1 MSPLDPRRNAYRPD
15 LADERL
21 RGLVKAERFV
31 TGSPMRVAVPSIELH
46 AKPAGGEPPTTEA
59 LLGEDVLVFD
69 AQKDWA
75 FVQLARDGYT
85 GYLAREALTPAAEEK
100 PTHRVAALWALGF
113 KTADIKSPLRLV
125 LPMGARVTGEMAG
138 DFLVLDSGVHIP
150 IQHVAPV
157 GSREPEF
164 VAIAERF
171 VGTPYRWG
179 GKTALGIDCSGL
191 VQISLQS
198 AGVEVPRDTDMQAT
212 EFGRAIDPAD
222 WGNLRRG
229 DLVFWRGH
237 VGVMVDG
244 DRLLHANAHH
254 MAVVT
259 EPLAGVVER
268 ARARGSPITD
278 VRRTYAPAANQG

>member
-1 MSPLDPRRNAYRPD
+1 MTPLDPRRNAYRPD

-21 RGLVKAERFV
+21 RGHVKAERFV
-31 TGSPMRVAVPSIELH
+31 TGTPMRVAVPSIELH
-46 AKPAGGEPPTTEA
+46 AKPTGGEPPTTEG

-75 FVQLARDGYT
+75 FVQLVRDGYT
-85 GYLAREALTPAAEEK
+85 GYLAREALTPASEEK
-100 PTHRVAALWALGF
+100 PTHRIAALWALGF
-113 KTADIKSPLRLV
+113 KAADIKSPLRLV
-125 LPMGARVTGEMAG
+125 LPMGAQVTGEAAG
-138 DFLVLDSGVHIP
+138 DFLKLNSGVYIP
-150 IQHVAPV
+150 IQHVAPA

-198 AGVEVPRDTDMQAT
+198 AGAEVPRDSDMQAA
-212 EFGRAIDPAD
+212 ELGWSIGPAE
-222 WGNLRRG
+222 WRNPMRG

-237 VGVMVDG
+237 VGIMVDG
-244 DRLLHANAHH
+244 ERLLHANAHH

-259 EPLAGVVER
+259 EPLAAVVER
-268 ARARGSPITD
+268 AQARGSPITD
-278 VRRTYAPAANQG
+278 VRRTYAPAANQD